1 MTKKIR
7 LGIGKHMLNIPAW
20 LVGMEKKMA
29 QKKARYEAAMEF
41 MTEEHR
47 RVHHYAVKELPKAGA
62 PLSPDAIAAAV
73 GIGRGRINVLLE
85 DLERH
90 LTFLYRHKGGGV
102 AWAYPVT
109 VDETPHRLTF
119 STGEE
124 VYAA

>member
-7 LGIGKHMLNIPAW
+7 LGIGKHIFNIPTW

-29 QKKARYEAAMEF
+29 QNKARHEAAMGF
-41 MTEEHR
+41 MTGEHR
-47 RVHHYAVKELPKAGA
+47 RVHHYVVKELPKAGA
-62 PLSPDAIAAAV
+62 PLSPDGIAAAV
-73 GIGRGRINVLLE
+73 GIDQGRVETLLN
-85 DLERH
+85 DLEQN
-90 LTFLYRHKGGGV
+90 LTFLYRRKDGKV

>member
-7 LGIGKHMLNIPAW
+7 LGIGRHMLRIPTW
-20 LVGMEKKMA
+20 LVGMEKKME
-29 QKKARYEAAMEF
+29 KDKARHEAAMGF

-47 RVHHYAVKELPKAGA
+47 RVHHFVVMELPKAGA
-62 PLSPDAIAAAV
+62 PLSPDRVAAAL
-73 GIGRGRINVLLE
+73 GIDRGRVATLLD

-90 LTFLYRHKGGGV
+90 LTFLYRHKDGKV

-109 VDETPHRLTF
+109 VDETPHRLSF

>member
-1 MTKKIR
+1 MKKRIR
-7 LGIGKHMLNIPAW
+7 LGIGKHLLSIPTW

-29 QKKARYEAAMEF
+29 RNKARHEAAMGF
-41 MTEEHR
+41 MTDDHR
-47 RVHHYAVKELPKAGA
+47 RVHHFVVKELPKSGA

-73 GIGRGRINVLLE
+73 GISRDRVDALLN
-85 DLERH
+85 DLERNM
-90 LTFLYRHKGGGV
+90 TFLYRNKDGRV

-119 STGEE
+119 SSGEQ